1 MIFHNLFQ
9 SWEKEFSLRNLHF
22 FFTCLVAITLPINV
36 GPGQLCSIATAL
48 LVANWLF
55 EGDFKV
61 KFQTLFAQKSSLLL
75 FAFYALHLLGM
86 VYTSNIGAGLFDLQ
100 KKLSLLL
107 IPLVLLSRPLSV
119 RQTECVLALFVT
131 TCVLLGIIGSIWGFS
146 HMSHILQSKENA
158 GPEHVVTYFIQFPR
172 VYFSLYLMFCLGCVF
187 YFYNKYKQN
196 LAQWQKVGLLIM
208 VLLMVAF
215 LFLMASRMNLI
226 LLVVFSFTI
235 GFYELVVKRKKI
247 QFALTIGFVG
257 FVLFFLAFTQIPH
270 LKRFMSDFTKNTELR
285 KGDAYNSV
293 NLRVEKIKS
302 AKEVIAQNWLWG
314 VGIGDVQ
321 DVLNEEYKK
330 RGFELGYKVNLD
342 THNQYLET
350 WIGLGIFGLFLLV
363 SFNSL
368 SLWEAFQVRNF
379 LLFFLILHFS
389 IASLSEAL
397 LNTQKGI
404 VFFSLFYPLLY
415 HGKSS
420 KPLP

>member
-1 MIFHNLFQ
+1 
-9 SWEKEFSLRNLHF
+9 
-22 FFTCLVAITLPINV
+22 
-36 GPGQLCSIATAL
+36 
-48 LVANWLF
+48 
-55 EGDFKV
+55 
-61 KFQTLFAQKSSLLL
+61 
-75 FAFYALHLLGM
+75 
-86 VYTSNIGAGLFDLQ
+86 
-100 KKLSLLL
+100 
-107 IPLVLLSRPLSV
+107 
-119 RQTECVLALFVT
+119 
-131 TCVLLGIIGSIWGFS
+131 
-146 HMSHILQSKENA
+146 
-158 GPEHVVTYFIQFPR
+158 
-172 VYFSLYLMFCLGCVF
+172 
-187 YFYNKYKQN
+187 
-196 LAQWQKVGLLIM
+196 
-208 VLLMVAF
+208 
-215 LFLMASRMNLI
+215 
-226 LLVVFSFTI
+226 
-235 GFYELVVKRKKI
+235 
-247 QFALTIGFVG
+247 
-257 FVLFFLAFTQIPH
+257 
-270 LKRFMSDFTKNTELR
+270 MSDFTKNTELR

-330 RGFELGYKVNLD
+330 RGFELGYKVNLE
-342 THNQYLET
+342 TLNQYLET